1 MPTEPED
8 LRDEVDR
15 MREALRRAVRES
27 SLSDSRI
34 EQALGLR
41 AGELSALLTGKA
53 DLRVAHVFRILK
65 VIGME
70 PWRLFLE
77 LCPEGEL
84 ARYVA

>member
-8 LRDEVDR
+8 VRDEMDR

-27 SLSDSRI
+27 HLSDSRI

-41 AGELSALLTGKA
+41 SGGLNAILTGKA
-53 DLRVAHVFRILK
+53 DLRVSHVFRILK
-65 VIGME
+65 VIGMD
-70 PWRLFLE
+70 PWRLFLQ
-77 LCPEGEL
+77 LCPKGEL